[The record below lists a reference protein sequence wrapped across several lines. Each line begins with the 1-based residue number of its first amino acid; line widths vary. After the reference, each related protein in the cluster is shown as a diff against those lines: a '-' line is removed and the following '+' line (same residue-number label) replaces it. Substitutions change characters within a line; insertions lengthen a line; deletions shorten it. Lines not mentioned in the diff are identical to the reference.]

1 MKILLM
7 AAMLISIMNT
17 NAQTGSWTIKL
28 NNKKVITTS
37 VEDETKNCKKLKS
50 TDWKKQGNLEITF
63 TEDVPDAWYRF
74 FLFYD
79 EEQNELF
86 KADSITNLSLSLEKL
101 RKIFS
106 GKKALKIYT
115 VIAPKDPTIAIRIR
129 RVHLYTFM
137 LP

>member
-1 MKILLM
+1 M

-50 TDWKKQGNLEITF
+50 TDWKKPGNLEITF